1 MAIEK
6 ELLHEMIEKLSDSDK
21 KTAFDFL
28 QYLLERAKKKTTSW
42 DENDIRDNQLET
54 RAVIDS
60 IQHEVAGIRREI
72 TGLRESAAT
81 KQDLQFYDMK
91 ISEHEREIFKI
102 KQQ

>member
-1 MAIEK
+1 
-6 ELLHEMIEKLSDSDK
+6 
-21 KTAFDFL
+21 
-28 QYLLERAKKKTTSW
+28 
-42 DENDIRDNQLET
+42 
-54 RAVIDS
+54 
-60 IQHEVAGIRREI
+60 VAGIKRKI